1 MVWYDLCSFAGPFA
15 SILAYTLYITDG
27 VYVQFG
33 ITSTAHRDRQSQI
46 KVLATAILAH
56 DHRAVHMLVPH

>member
-1 MVWYDLCSFAGPFA
+1 MVVCIVLIRRARCVYPRV
-15 SILAYTLYITDG
+15 YITDG